1 MDPSN
6 IPFNALVIGPTNSGK
21 SKFVVDQ
28 LRGPFRGKFDF
39 IVLICPTFAYNKTF
53 HRFAEADS
61 RFYVIICEQELVEGW
76 LRLVSWLFEGTN
88 TLIILDDCAASKDV
102 KKRTGELVKL
112 AFSARHTG
120 QSVWVLTQKMTSI
133 TASFRDNV
141 AVVVLFYTPAWK
153 TLKAVFED
161 YSGELSQDEYKDYI
175 SWLKKNKFSY
185 LVFLLR
191 HPYGI
196 KKSQLKN

>member
-1 MDPSN
+1 MDPDN

-53 HRFAEADS
+53 HRFAEADQ
-61 RFYVIICEQELVEGW
+61 RFYVIICEQEWVEGW

-120 QSVWVLTQKMTSI
+120 QSVWVVTQKMTSI
-133 TASFRDNV
+133 TASFRENIG
-141 AVVVLFYTPAWK
+141 AVVLFYTAR
-153 TLKAVFED
+153 F
-161 YSGELSQDEYKDYI
+161 LSI
-175 SWLKKNKFSY
+175 VIFCIVSAFRLC
-185 LVFLLR
+185 
-191 HPYGI
+191 
-196 KKSQLKN
+196 

>member
-21 SKFVVDQ
+21 SRFVVDQ
-28 LRGPFRGKFDF
+28 LRGHFRGKFDF

-53 HRFAEADS
+53 HRFAEVDK
-61 RFYVIICEQELVEGW
+61 RFYVIICEQEWVEDW
-76 LRLVSWLFEGTN
+76 LRHVSWLFEGTN

-141 AVVVLFYTPAWK
+141 AAVVLFYTPAWK

-161 YSGELSQDEYKDYI
+161 YAGELSQDEYKDYI
-175 SWLKKNKFSY
+175 SWLKKNKFSH

-191 HPYGI
+191 HPFGI